1 MVTRGCLKSWFYTQN
16 GVTMGLARVGGMCTK
31 QHNCVIGNLS
41 SIKNHRLHQQHYQHH
56 HQHHHQESLEWPI
69 DRANLIHLLASQ
81 LSMSWLT
88 RFAELCE
95 LIIFIAWSSSPIKL
109 IYLRWSSLPTWLIIF
124 VDHHHQYDIVHHRQY
139 DIAHVK
145 GWPQPGNAP
154 RQHGRVRQGWV
165 HHVAKQRH

>member
-41 SIKNHRLHQQHYQHH
+41 SIKNHRLQHQQHYQHH

-69 DRANLIHLLASQ
+69 DRASLIHLLASQ

-95 LIIFIAWSSSPIKL
+95 LIIFIDHNDHLTNMIDLTSL
-109 IYLRWSSLPTWLIIF
+109 IIIANMIDNLRWSSLPLRYWWCKRLVTTWECTTTARPVALRMGSSC
-124 VDHHHQYDIVHHRQY
+124 HQAEALKVCR
-139 DIAHVK
+139 
-145 GWPQPGNAP
+145 
-154 RQHGRVRQGWV
+154 
-165 HHVAKQRH
+165 